1 MENNIK
7 KRVTVNIAGT
17 SLSLISDEPD
27 SFVSTVEA
35 SVNDRMMHLLGASYR
50 VNRTDAAL
58 LTAVG
63 FCSDMLK
70 AQKKVVNLEAQ
81 VALYDSNMRRLREEM
96 IALKQQ
102 AGIPLDETDIAY
114 LKDLEAEGGHLDMA
128 QLGEMLRAT
137 GDDRA
142 EDKIR
147 TLEKYLET
155 RKKGDAE
162 GQTREDKLR
171 YIESLLRGGDHTD
184 GEN

>member
-1 MENNIK
+1 MENRTK
-7 KRVTVNIAGT
+7 KKVTVNIAGAQ
-17 SLSLISDEPD
+17 LSLVTDETD
-27 SFVSTVEA
+27 VFVDAVA
-35 SVNDRMMHLLGASYR
+35 DKVNERMMALTRANYR

-58 LTAVG
+58 LCAVD

-70 AQKKVVNLEAQ
+70 AEKRMINLEAQ
-81 VALYDSNMRRLREEM
+81 VAIYDSNMRRLREEI

-102 AGIPLDETDIAY
+102 AGIPLDENDTAY
-114 LKDLEAEGGHLDMA
+114 VKELEAEGGHLNME

-162 GQTREDKLR
+162 GQTKEDKLR
-171 YIESLLRGGDHTD
+171 YIESLLRGGS
-184 GEN
+184 GNNG